1 VVWRIW
7 CCRKSH
13 LILYGSVS
21 EFFMVYN
28 MYLGFFDKH
37 GFTYWCIY
45 FFSVHCK
52 HVQCNTL
59 IFTPSTN
66 ADLLNIKRK
75 GDPKSRTLSR
85 TSDIIET
92 RNPCVIKVIVLA
104 CSTYIDIFWNFIKTR
119 LTYWQESFFFV
130 EVNSNNTAPSI
141 GNIAKPLKKH
151 VPDISRPKKSRQ
163 YCDALD
169 EREIGR

>member
-1 VVWRIW
+1 MKDLMLSKKSSNFIW
-7 CCRKSH
+7 ERQR
-13 LILYGSVS
+13 ILYGIQYVLRI
-21 EFFMVYN
+21 FWQTWIHILM
-28 MYLGFFDKH
+28 H
-37 GFTYWCIY
+37 I

-151 VPDISRPKKSRQ
+151 VPDISRPKKSRH
-163 YCDALD
+163 YFDALD